1 MFSDTWKLT
10 YIGNGST
17 LRIDGNNCVGC
28 GLCLEVCPHAV
39 LVISEGKA
47 VVSARE
53 RCMECG
59 ACRMNCPRHS
69 IEGTLGGGCV
79 AAIVNG
85 MRKSG
90 GGCECST
97 GGREPTAC
105 G

>member
-17 LRIDGNNCVGC
+17 LRIDGDRCAGC

-39 LVISEGKA
+39 LAVSEGKA
-47 VVSARE
+47 VVCARA

-59 ACRMNCPRHS
+59 ACRNNCPRHA
-69 IEGTLGGGCV
+69 IEVTQGVGCV
-79 AAIVNG
+79 TAIING
-85 MRKSG
+85 MRKG
-90 GGCECST
+90 RGACECST
-97 GGREPTAC
+97 AGRDSSTC

>member
-17 LRIDGNNCVGC
+17 LRIDSNNCAGC

-47 VVSARE
+47 VVGARE

-59 ACRMNCPRHS
+59 ACRMNCPRHA
-69 IEGTLGGGCV
+69 IEVTQGVGCV

-85 MRKSG
+85 MWKSG

-97 GGREPTAC
+97 GGCEPTDR